1 MPCDRQQVLK
11 RLPNINPPETDEIR
25 RSWTDTF
32 VEMLCDAR
40 ASPAARTQNRGKRM
54 NITPGKSV
62 GVQDLAPQNSG
73 NESPSGSSS
82 SEEEP
87 DCSDSNDSECIVC
100 GKLWSQ
106 SKRGDDWV
114 QCMICKGWAHEKCAG
129 FPRKQ
134 YKCMNCT
141 KK

>member
-1 MPCDRQQVLK
+1 MTGRRKIVDVLPSQNSLNFCRKPYKTRSSLQNKISVQGFVPCDRQQVLK

-100 GKLWSQ
+100 GKL
-106 SKRGDDWV
+106 
-114 QCMICKGWAHEKCAG
+114 
-129 FPRKQ
+129 
-134 YKCMNCT
+134 
-141 KK
+141 